1 MAAAPLYRPDGA
13 SFLCVLQRFFQSFH
27 EGRDDRDVRVSPWR
41 EHPAVGRV
49 RELTFVSPVKM
60 RMGISPSSAHCH
72 QTQRYRVFEGG
83 AHLVLESSQT
93 MNDIPFGDHFTVE
106 SRWDFA
112 ALPSAPDGAP
122 RTKVGDLLPPA
133 TMALHKANGFDVNL
147 SCSKSQTPPMAPP
160 APRWGTCCLLQRC
173 HYTKQMGLM
182 SI

>member
-1 MAAAPLYRPDGA
+1 M
-13 SFLCVLQRFFQSFH
+13 CVLQRFFLSFH

-112 ALPSAPDGAP
+112 ALPPAPDGAP
-122 RTKVGDLLPPA
+122 RTKVGDLL
-133 TMALHKANGFDVNL
+133 L
-147 SCSKSQTPPMAPP
+147 SPV
-160 APRWGTCCLLQRC
+160 
-173 HYTKQMGLM
+173 GLAACVCYGGM
-182 SI
+182 LVVVVLR